1 MIVVADAGPILH
13 LYWIEC
19 LDWGLPPTRIYVVEE
34 VWAEVARHAPA
45 ALRDSRFARRT
56 APAAN
61 VEWQARFS
69 LDSGETAA
77 IAFALEHAGSLL
89 LTDDEAARRACA
101 ALELP
106 AVGSPGSA
114 FGEVNERSEEAA
126 LRQRQCHAAS
136 RALPCPIAR
145 ERPAPFVGTYAT
157 ADQADVRLDNPSGPH
172 IIVRY
177 GAPGRATKG
186 GKVRRVPL
194 IGPAVE
200 VVRTWLAML
209 PSYAPKNPHRIP
221 RGTLRGEA
229 EQRRLPGLPAP
240 ALDG

>member
-106 AVGSPGSA
+106 AVGTIGLIL
-114 FGEVNERSEEAA
+114 EAA
-126 LRQRQCHAAS
+126 
-136 RALPCPIAR
+136 RA
-145 ERPAPFVGTYAT
+145 
-157 ADQADVRLDNPSGPH
+157 
-172 IIVRY
+172 
-177 GAPGRATKG
+177 
-186 GKVRRVPL
+186 RRVD
-194 IGPAVE
+194 V
-200 VVRTWLAML
+200 TTAMR
-209 PSYAPKNPHRIP
+209 AM
-221 RGTLRGEA
+221 E
-229 EQRRLPGLPAP
+229 ELPARGRLHIGSGLLARAVA
-240 ALDG
+240 ALKENESR